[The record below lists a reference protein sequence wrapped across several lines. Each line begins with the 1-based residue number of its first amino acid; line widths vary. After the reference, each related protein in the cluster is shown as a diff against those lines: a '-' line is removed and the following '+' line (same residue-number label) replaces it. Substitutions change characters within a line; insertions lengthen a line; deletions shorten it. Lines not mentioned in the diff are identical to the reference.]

1 MDALKLLM
9 NLQQRIDKTISAIDA
24 IADLLPG
31 VIIIHNIPDG
41 SVRYMSPRGLRFLN
55 TTLEELQALKAGYHS
70 KYFNPNESAEYV
82 PGMLALLER
91 NDLNEAYTFF
101 QQSRQS
107 DEQPWNWYLSS
118 IKVLLQDDDGTPV
131 LAITI
136 AQNIDPLHH
145 LTSKVSRLLDENNFL
160 RKNQHIF
167 AMLTRKEREIVKLM
181 AVGQSSKQIA
191 QTLFISEQTAQTHRR
206 NIKAKLG
213 AASDYDITKFAQ
225 AFDLI

>member
-1 MDALKLLM
+1 M
-9 NLQQRIDKTISAIDA
+9 NLQQRIDTVISKIDA
-24 IADLLPG
+24 VADFLPG
-31 VIIIHNIPDG
+31 VIIIHSIPDG
-41 SVRYMSPRGLRFLN
+41 AVQYMSPRGLRFLN
-55 TTLEELQALKAGYHS
+55 TTLEELKALKTNYHS

-82 PGMLALLER
+82 PGMMALLAR
-91 NDLNEAYTFF
+91 NDLNEDYTFF
-101 QQSRQS
+101 QQSRQAE
-107 DEQPWNWYLSS
+107 DAPWQWYLSA
-118 IKVLLQDDDGTPV
+118 IKVLLQDDDGAPA

-145 LTSKVSRLLDENNFL
+145 LNSKVSRLLDENNFL
-160 RKNQHIF
+160 RRNQHIY

-181 AVGQSSKQIA
+181 ATGQSSKQIA

-213 AASDYDITKFAQ
+213 AATDYDITKFAQ